1 MSAQPFTIHID
12 DDVLSDLQQR
22 LQRTRWPDEIPGA
35 GWDYGTNL
43 DYLKHLVAYWRDGY
57 DWRAQ
62 ERLLNSFP
70 QFQATIDGFG
80 LHFIHVKGKG
90 PRPIPLLISHGWP
103 GSFFE
108 MYKIIEPLTDPVSH
122 GGSEQ
127 DAFDVVVP
135 SLPGYG
141 FSERPRAR
149 GMNIARIAEL
159 FMRLMR
165 DELGYQRFGAQGGD
179 WGSVITSRLGY
190 AYPQQLI
197 GIHLNLD
204 SASLAPQ
211 ESANLGDSPEVQQ
224 WRAQR
229 QHYQQDEG
237 AYNRIQGT
245 RSQTLAY
252 GLNDSPAGLA
262 GWIVEKFRAW
272 SDCQGDVERAF
283 SKDELLTD
291 IMIYWVTQTINSST
305 RLYYEAAHTQ
315 GDTLGHVD
323 VPTGFAAFP
332 YEIVMPVRSI
342 AERNY
347 NIQRWS
353 VMQAGGHFAALEQ
366 PEALVNEIRA
376 FFKPLRQ

>member
-1 MSAQPFTIHID
+1 MSAQPFTIQID
-12 DDVLSDLQQR
+12 DDVLSDLKQR
-22 LQRTRWPDEIPGA
+22 LQRIRWPDEIAGA

-43 DYLKHLVAYWRDGY
+43 DYLRQLVAYWCDAF

-90 PRPIPLLISHGWP
+90 SRPIPLIISHGWP

-108 MYKIIEPLTDPVSH
+108 MYKIIEPLTDPASH

-159 FMRLMR
+159 FMQLMR
-165 DELGYQRFGAQGGD
+165 DELGYQRFGAQRGD
-179 WGSVITSRLGY
+179 WGSAITSRLGY
-190 AYPQQLI
+190 AYPQHLI
-197 GIHLNLD
+197 GIHLNMVP
-204 SASLAPQ
+204 SWVAPQ
-211 ESANLGDSPEVQQ
+211 ESDSLGDSPEVQK

-237 AYNRIQGT
+237 AYSRIQGT
-245 RSQTLAY
+245 RPQTLAY

-272 SDCQGDVERAF
+272 SDCQGNVEQAF
-283 SKDELLTD
+283 SKDELLTN
-291 IMIYWVTQTINSST
+291 IMIYWVTETINSST

-315 GDTLGHVD
+315 GDTHGHVD
-323 VPTGFAAFP
+323 IPTGVAAFP
-332 YEIVMPVRSI
+332 HEIITPVRSI